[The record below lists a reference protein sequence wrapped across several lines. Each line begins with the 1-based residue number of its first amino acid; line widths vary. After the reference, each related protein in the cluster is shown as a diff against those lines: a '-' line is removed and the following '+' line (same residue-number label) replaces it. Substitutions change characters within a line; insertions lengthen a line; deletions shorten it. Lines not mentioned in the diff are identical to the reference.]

1 MHACIQPRGMII
13 SQSNSRDF
21 YRPFQVILF
30 PCAVFRSKMGTG
42 NSTTSA
48 ALTSS
53 SEGSDS
59 SWLKKNLP
67 FMCTLLFIYIVGIA
81 SH

>member
-1 MHACIQPRGMII
+1 MHVFIQPQGTII

-21 YRPFQVILF
+21 YRLFQVKLF
-30 PCAVFRSKMGTG
+30 PCAVFHSKMGTG

-53 SEGSDS
+53 SEGSDP
-59 SWLKKNLP
+59 SWLKESLP
-67 FMCTLLFIYIVGIA
+67 YIFTLLFIYIVG
-81 SH
+81 